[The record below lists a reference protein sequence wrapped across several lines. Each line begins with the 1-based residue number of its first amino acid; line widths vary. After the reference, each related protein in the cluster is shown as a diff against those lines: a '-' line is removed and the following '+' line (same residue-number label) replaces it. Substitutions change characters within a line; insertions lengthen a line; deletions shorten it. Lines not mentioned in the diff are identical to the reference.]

1 MQIHYA
7 HIDAAFAPEETAAW
21 SAACLE
27 LGHDHAEAQ
36 RLLAVALDAQQRGRV
51 AAGCEIP
58 EFLRRECC

>member
-7 HIDAAFAPEETAAW
+7 LIDAAFAPEETAAW

-27 LGHDHAEAQ
+27 LGHDHERAQ
-36 RLLAVALDAQQRGRV
+36 QLLRIALDAQQRGRA

-58 EFLRRECC
+58 QFLRRQLD